1 MQEQDVKKIG
11 ILRINIGESEH
22 AFRINGVTYAKRH
35 LLATMKKREDGDI
48 HKTLARYLT
57 IVPFLAT
64 AYTVSENASESIKY
78 GSIKAKRLYKALELN
93 EENTL
98 PFMLFA
104 MSQAGGEDIR
114 SVGDQVRKAGFYEGG
129 QFVPFQEREG
139 LTGIHSQSFLPS
151 SKPTLH

>member
-1 MQEQDVKKIG
+1 MQEQDVEIG
-11 ILRINIGESEH
+11 VLRINVEESEH

-48 HKTLARYLT
+48 NKTLARYLV

-78 GSIKAKRLYKALELN
+78 GSIKAKRLYKALNLN

-98 PFMLFA
+98 PFMLCA
-104 MSQAGGEDIR
+104 MSQAGEDIKGV
-114 SVGDQVRKAGFYEGG
+114 SDQIRKAGFYEGG
-129 QFVPFQEREG
+129 HKSGPFWQRERDG
-139 LTGIHSQSFLPS
+139 NNS
-151 SKPTLH
+151 SP

>member
-1 MQEQDVKKIG
+1 MQEQEIG
-11 ILRINIGESEH
+11 VLRINIEESEH
-22 AFRINGVTYAKRH
+22 AFRVNGVTYAKRH

-93 EENTL
+93 EDNTL
-98 PFMLFA
+98 PFMLFS
-104 MSQAGGEDIR
+104 MSQAGEDI
-114 SVGDQVRKAGFYEGG
+114 SGVSDQVRKAGFYDGG
-129 QFVPFQEREG
+129 HKSGPFGIGERDE
-139 LTGIHSQSFLPS
+139 SNS
-151 SKPTLH
+151 SPVKPTLH

>member
-1 MQEQDVKKIG
+1 MQEQEIG
-11 ILRINIGESEH
+11 VMRINIEESEH
-22 AFRINGVTYAKRH
+22 AFRVNGVTYAKRH

-48 HKTLARYLT
+48 RKKLARYLT

-64 AYTVSENASESIKY
+64 AYTVSEDASESIKY

-104 MSQAGGEDIR
+104 MSQAGG
-114 SVGDQVRKAGFYEGG
+114 FYEGG
-129 QFVPFQEREG
+129 HKSGPFWERERDENN
-139 LTGIHSQSFLPS
+139 S
-151 SKPTLH
+151 SPVKPTLH